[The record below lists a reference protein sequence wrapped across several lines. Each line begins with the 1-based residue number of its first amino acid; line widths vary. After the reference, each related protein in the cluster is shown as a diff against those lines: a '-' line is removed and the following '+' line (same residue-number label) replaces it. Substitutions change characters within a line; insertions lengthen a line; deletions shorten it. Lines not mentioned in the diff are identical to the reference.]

1 MNRMKT
7 ILWCIMV
14 MALCLVTGCADDQR
28 IDDDIADPDLFGT
41 GDPPAE
47 YVVMFG
53 NDNSARL
60 DYVQNQDLAK
70 IAVAVNKQGIVL
82 AELIERVKKLE
93 DWSPIHDGIDIRMPA
108 SAIADHSK
116 CILDM
121 NGKCMTTRGCKVL
134 NPDIQEKGE

>member
-1 MNRMKT
+1 MNRFKT
-7 ILWCIMV
+7 ILWCVMV
-14 MALCLVTGCADDQR
+14 MAICIVTGCADDQR

-70 IAVAVNKQGIVL
+70 IAEAVNKQGIVL
-82 AELIERVKKLE
+82 AELIERVTVLE
-93 DWSPIHDGIDIRMPA
+93 PVDIEDIDVRMPA
-108 SAIADHSK
+108 SAVEDHSK

-121 NGKCMTTRGCKVL
+121 NGKCCTTRGCKVL
-134 NPDIQEKGE
+134 NPDIPEKGE